1 MPPRSYIEAMDRPT
15 VLYILY
21 TMVSAQQT
29 NLLPK
34 NASQNDAIFAQ
45 KVYRIY
51 ATTSQYLDSYGCTIT
66 MVYIYT
72 MVNKMAEGDKYL
84 DYRDET
90 LERTAKPWNNLLGVF
105 IETKWRVLNTL
116 KLPHRTGRR
125 KTGNPQ
131 LHPSRVSSLLSSQQR
146 GARLK
151 LLIYMLAG
159 CLLCITHK

>member
-1 MPPRSYIEAMDRPT
+1 
-15 VLYILY
+15 
-21 TMVSAQQT
+21 MVSAQQT

-90 LERTAKPWNNLLGVF
+90 LERTAKP
-105 IETKWRVLNTL
+105 
-116 KLPHRTGRR
+116 
-125 KTGNPQ
+125 
-131 LHPSRVSSLLSSQQR
+131 
-146 GARLK
+146 
-151 LLIYMLAG
+151 
-159 CLLCITHK
+159 